1 MFLWIQIQ
9 RALKPAPSLPK
20 RVRLVQGAMLEL
32 RLVTLA
38 FDPSAGGFPAEPLAD
53 LEGEIVSVVEHFF
66 SHEGRPHL
74 LLVVHHRPRATERKA
89 RGRPVGAPGGPPD
102 LRATL
107 SGSERL
113 LYDRL
118 RAWRNGRAEAD
129 GVPPYIILSN
139 RQVTEVA
146 RRRPDTLASLQ
157 AVKGIGKAKA
167 QRYGEA
173 LLAVVA
179 APEGAPPEASEGGD
193 A

>member
-1 MFLWIQIQ
+1 MQ
-9 RALKPAPSLPK
+9 
-20 RVRLVQGAMLEL
+20 L

-38 FDPSAGGFPAEPLAD
+38 FDPAAGGFPPEPLAD

-74 LLVVHHRPRATERKA
+74 LLVVHHRPPAKA
-89 RGRPVGAPGGPPD
+89 RPARERRVGSPGGPPN

-107 SGSERL
+107 SGPERA

-118 RAWRNGRAEAD
+118 RAWRNGRAETD
-129 GVPPYIILSN
+129 GVPPYVILSN
-139 RQVTEVA
+139 RQLTEVA
-146 RRRPDTLASLQ
+146 RRRPDTLAALQ
-157 AVKGIGKAKA
+157 AIKGIGSAKA

-173 LLAVVA
+173 MLAVVA
-179 APEGAPPEASEGGD
+179 APESAPESAPEAAPPAGD